1 MLGFRV
7 WDSESK
13 DMFYPDDSGDS
24 YYINMKGRAWVDLD
38 GDLYSPRDSC
48 ELIPMQSTG
57 VRDVNNV
64 EIFEG
69 DVFCIEISKERPEYN
84 KYFMVKSVRDFLI
97 YIEDCEIDED
107 GRYDYPVI
115 GNIYSN
121 PELLEKLNA

>member
-57 VRDVNNV
+57 
-64 EIFEG
+64 
-69 DVFCIEISKERPEYN
+69 
-84 KYFMVKSVRDFLI
+84 L
-97 YIEDCEIDED
+97 IDED
-107 GRYDYPVI
+107 ERPIYEGDIIGWQDGSYLELVENVTSFVGRMGKACEIQPDGEMILFYVI
-115 GNIYSN
+115 GNRWEN
-121 PELLEKLNA
+121 PELLEKINAGI